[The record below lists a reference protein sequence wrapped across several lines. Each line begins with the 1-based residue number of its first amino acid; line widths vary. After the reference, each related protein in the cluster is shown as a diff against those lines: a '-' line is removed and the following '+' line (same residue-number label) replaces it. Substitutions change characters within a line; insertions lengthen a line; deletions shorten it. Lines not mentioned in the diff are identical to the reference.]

1 MLSRGDPSLPLFK
14 KHLRNLKALEKENI
28 GWQEE
33 IPSCWVSERAE
44 D

>member
-1 MLSRGDPSLPLFK
+1 MFLRGDFFFLLFK
-14 KHLRNLKALEKENI
+14 KYLRNLKVLEKENI

-33 IPSCWVSERAE
+33 ILFCWVFERAE